1 MEEGKYQFE
10 RLMEFMPEGWE
21 DKAKELGAL
30 RRAREIKTPE
40 DLLRLIFLYLTEG
53 KSFAGTSA
61 IVRMS
66 GDFNLNKIAVYKR
79 IRGSGEWLKWLCQNI
94 YRRSGLLTEKPEWL
108 KGKNVCLLDGS
119 EEVTRG
125 RGKTYYQLHYCLDL
139 FSLGIRELQVTDITV
154 GEKIRNF
161 TGLGKKDIVMA
172 DRMYGTIPGMEY
184 LRERGSG
191 FVLRLRANGF
201 TVYNG
206 KGQEIDLL
214 TRLEGLKAGRSR
226 SFTVYYHHGDQAV
239 PLRICATRKDRDRER
254 AGLKR
259 LTKENQRKRQGK
271 AVSKTQK
278 AYNQYI
284 IVGTS
289 LGTEVRSS
297 QVLELYRM
305 RWQIELAFKRLKSL
319 FGYNEI
325 PVKLDQ
331 SAYAWFYGKLLLA
344 ALCERIVN
352 EGRFSPST
360 G

>member
-1 MEEGKYQFE
+1 MGEGKNQFD
-10 RLMEFMPEGWE
+10 RLMELMPEGWE
-21 DKAKELGAL
+21 EKARELGAL
-30 RRAREIKTPE
+30 RRAREIKTAE
-40 DLLRLIFLYLTEG
+40 DLLRLIFLYLTGG

-66 GDFNLNKIAVYKR
+66 GDFKLNKTAVYKR

-94 YRRSGLLTEKPEWL
+94 YRRSGLLAEKPEWL

-125 RGKTYYQLHYCLDL
+125 RGKKYYLLHYCVEL
-139 FSLGIRELQVTDITV
+139 FTLGVRELLVTDMRA
-154 GEKIRNF
+154 GEKIGNF
-161 TGLGKKDIVMA
+161 KCLGKGDIEMG
-172 DRMYGTIPGMEY
+172 DRIYGTIPGMEY
-184 LRERGSG
+184 LRGQGSD

-201 TVYNG
+201 TIYDRNG
-206 KGQEIDLL
+206 EKIDLL
-214 TRLEGLKAGRSR
+214 AKLKGLEEGKIR
-226 SFTVYYHHGDQAV
+226 SFKVYYRREDKYI
-239 PLRICATRKDRDRER
+239 PLRICGRRKSRESER

-259 LTKENQRKRQGK
+259 LKHNNQRKKGGRE
-271 AVSKTQK
+271 VSRLQQ
-278 AYNQYI
+278 AYNRYI

-289 LGTEVRSS
+289 LGGEVRGR
-297 QVLELYRM
+297 QVLQLYRM

-325 PVKLDQ
+325 PVKLEQ

-352 EGRFSPST
+352 EGRFSPS
-360 G
+360 GW